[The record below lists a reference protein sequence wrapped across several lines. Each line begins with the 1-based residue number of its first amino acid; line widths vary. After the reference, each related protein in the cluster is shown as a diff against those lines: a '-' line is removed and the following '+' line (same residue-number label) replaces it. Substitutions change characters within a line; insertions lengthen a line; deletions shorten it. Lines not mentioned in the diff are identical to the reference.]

1 MNIGSD
7 NMLTKFSVENFRNFK
22 EKLSIDFK
30 QEHDYKFNT
39 ECVNNKIISKIVV
52 FGNNGEGK
60 SNFGFAMFDIV
71 RTITDLFVDTGA
83 YDVKNFLNA
92 DSDLDYAEFN
102 YEFKFGED
110 VIKYNY
116 KKSNVTTLK
125 SEELIINNELIY
137 KFDFEKKDGE
147 FNLSRIG
154 AETLNIDKENIKI
167 SILKF
172 ISNNTV
178 QKEDSV
184 ISKLIEF
191 VKHMI
196 WFRSL
201 GANAFIGFET
211 DVDELNEWIVKNN
224 LTKDFE
230 EFLRNM
236 AKVNMNLT
244 SAKIGN
250 SEFLLDKHKKRAII
264 FNDIASS
271 GTKSLQLFYYWSK
284 RFEKASLVFIDEF
297 DAFYHFELSEN
308 VIKLLLKYKNMQA
321 ILTSHNTNLADN
333 KLMRPDC
340 YYILKSGKIKS
351 FVDSTQ
357 RELREGHN
365 LSKMLKEGEFD
376 E

>member
-1 MNIGSD
+1 
-7 NMLTKFSVENFRNFK
+7 MLTKFSVKNFRNFK
-22 EKLSIDFK
+22 DELVLDFK

-39 ECVNNKIISKIVV
+39 QCVKDKTISKIVI

-60 SNFGFAMFDIV
+60 SNLGFAVFDIV
-71 RTITDLFVDTGA
+71 MTTTDLFVDTRA
-83 YDVKNFLNA
+83 YDVNNFLNA
-92 DSDLDYAEFN
+92 DSDIKYASFN

-110 VIKYNY
+110 IIKYNY
-116 KKSNVTTLK
+116 KKNKPKVLK
-125 SEELIINNELIY
+125 YEELYINNELIY
-137 KFDFEKKDGE
+137 NFDFETKKGNFD
-147 FNLSRIG
+147 NLIKIG
-154 AETLNIDKENIKI
+154 AETLNLDKENMNF

-178 QKEDSV
+178 QKENST
-184 ISKLIEF
+184 ISKLISF
-191 VKHMI
+191 IKHML

-211 DVDELNEWIVKNN
+211 EVDTLNGWIVKNN
-224 LTKDFE
+224 LIKDFE
-230 EFLRNM
+230 KFLKDIANVDM
-236 AKVNMNLT
+236 KLT
-244 SAKIGN
+244 NTKIGN
-250 SEFLLDKHKKRAII
+250 NIFLLDKHKERALI
-264 FNDIASS
+264 FNDVASS
-271 GTKSLQLFYYWSK
+271 GTKALQLFFYWSK
-284 RFEKASLVFIDEF
+284 RFKEASLVFIDEF

-308 VIKLLLKYKNMQA
+308 IIRFLLNYNMQV

-340 YYILKSGKIKS
+340 YFILKSGKIKS
-351 FVDSTQ
+351 FVDSTE